1 MKAQTGHMRLC
12 LLGLGWF
19 LVVLSPF
26 VGVLP
31 GPGGI
36 FVFAAG
42 LVLLLRNSAWARRR
56 YAQLK
61 RRWPKTGSVC
71 DHAMRRRS
79 ALRRRAIAKARIA
92 GAD

>member
-1 MKAQTGHMRLC
+1 M
-12 LLGLGWF
+12 LGLGWF
-19 LVVLSPF
+19 LVVLSPL
-26 VGVLP
+26 VGILP

-56 YAQLK
+56 YALAK
-61 RRWPKTGSVC
+61 RRWPKTGNVC

-79 ALRRRAIAKARIA
+79 ALRRKQLAKARSLSA
-92 GAD
+92 E